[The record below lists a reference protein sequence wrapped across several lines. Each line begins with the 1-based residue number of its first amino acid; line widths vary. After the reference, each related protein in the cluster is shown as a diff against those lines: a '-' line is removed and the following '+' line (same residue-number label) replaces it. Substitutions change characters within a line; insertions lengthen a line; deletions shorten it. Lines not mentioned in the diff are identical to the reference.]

1 MTKNAKKLL
10 EFLRKYIEKNK
21 ISPNYEEM
29 KEHMGLKSKSSI
41 FQYLEYLEELGHIK
55 KDKLKSRSIELNSV
69 IPFYNEISAG
79 KPIDVI
85 NDQIEYIDVN
95 NFIKSDKAN
104 CIACKVHGNSME
116 SYGIFEDDIIIVE
129 RVTNYNSNDIHAVQI
144 DDSEITLKKIKL
156 IKDEIGDIIFVLT
169 CLCNQMEINLEN
181 CIIDSIEKKTKRDSE
196 RHKKNKKLK

>member
-69 IPFYNEISAG
+69 IPFFNEISAG
-79 KPIDVI
+79 KPIDVL

-156 IKDEIGDIIFVLT
+156 IKDEIEIFGDHKNFSSVRFKKDRVKILGKMV
-169 CLCNQMEINLEN
+169 NLVR
-181 CIIDSIEKKTKRDSE
+181 KY
-196 RHKKNKKLK
+196 

>member
-79 KPIDVI
+79 KPIDVLS
-85 NDQIEYIDVN
+85 DQIEYIDVN
-95 NFIKSDKAN
+95 NFIKSDKSN

-116 SYGIFEDDIIIVE
+116 SYGIFEDDIIILEKVS
-129 RVTNYNSNDIHAVQI
+129 NYNSNDIHAVQI

-156 IKDEIGDIIFVLT
+156 IKDEVEIFGDHKNFSSVRYEKDRVKILGKMV
-169 CLCNQMEINLEN
+169 NLVR
-181 CIIDSIEKKTKRDSE
+181 KY
-196 RHKKNKKLK
+196 

>member
-10 EFLRKYIEKNK
+10 EFLRKYIEKNM

-69 IPFYNEISAG
+69 IPFFNEISAG
-79 KPIDVI
+79 KPIDVL

-116 SYGIFEDDIIIVE
+116 SYGIFEDDIIILE

-156 IKDEIGDIIFVLT
+156 IKDEIEIFGDHKNFSSVRYKKDRVKILGKMV
-169 CLCNQMEINLEN
+169 NLVR
-181 CIIDSIEKKTKRDSE
+181 KY
-196 RHKKNKKLK
+196 

>member
-69 IPFYNEISAG
+69 MPFYNEISAG
-79 KPIDVI
+79 KPIDVL

-95 NFIKSDKAN
+95 NFIRSDKAN

-156 IKDEIGDIIFVLT
+156 IKDEIEIFGDHKNFSSVRYKKDRVKILGKMV
-169 CLCNQMEINLEN
+169 NLVR
-181 CIIDSIEKKTKRDSE
+181 KYK
-196 RHKKNKKLK
+196 

>member
-29 KEHMGLKSKSSI
+29 KDHMGLKSKSSI

-79 KPIDVI
+79 KPIDVL

-95 NFIKSDKAN
+95 NFIKSNKAN

-156 IKDEIGDIIFVLT
+156 IKDEIEIFGDHKNFSSVRYKKDRVKILGKMV
-169 CLCNQMEINLEN
+169 NLVR
-181 CIIDSIEKKTKRDSE
+181 KY
-196 RHKKNKKLK
+196 

>member
-69 IPFYNEISAG
+69 IPFFNEISAG
-79 KPIDVI
+79 KPIDVL

-116 SYGIFEDDIIIVE
+116 SYGIFEDDIIILE

-144 DDSEITLKKIKL
+144 DNSEITLKKIKL
-156 IKDEIGDIIFVLT
+156 IKDEVEIFGDHKNFSSVRYDKDRVKILGKMV
-169 CLCNQMEINLEN
+169 NLVR
-181 CIIDSIEKKTKRDSE
+181 KY
-196 RHKKNKKLK
+196 

>member
-10 EFLRKYIEKNK
+10 EFLRKYIEENK

-69 IPFYNEISAG
+69 MPFFNEISAG
-79 KPIDVI
+79 KPIDVL

-156 IKDEIGDIIFVLT
+156 IKDEIEIFGDHKNFSSVRYKKDRVKILGKMV
-169 CLCNQMEINLEN
+169 NLVR
-181 CIIDSIEKKTKRDSE
+181 KY
-196 RHKKNKKLK
+196 

>member
-79 KPIDVI
+79 KPIDVL

-144 DDSEITLKKIKL
+144 DDSEITLKKIKP
-156 IKDEIGDIIFVLT
+156 IKDEIEIFGDHKNFSSVRYKKDRVKILGKMV
-169 CLCNQMEINLEN
+169 NLVR
-181 CIIDSIEKKTKRDSE
+181 KY
-196 RHKKNKKLK
+196 

>member
-29 KEHMGLKSKSSI
+29 KDHMGLKSKSSI

-69 IPFYNEISAG
+69 IPFFNEISAG
-79 KPIDVI
+79 KPIDVL

-116 SYGIFEDDIIIVE
+116 SYGIFEDDIIIIE

-156 IKDEIGDIIFVLT
+156 IKDEVEIFGDHKNFSSVRYKKDRVKILGKMV
-169 CLCNQMEINLEN
+169 NLVR
-181 CIIDSIEKKTKRDSE
+181 KY
-196 RHKKNKKLK
+196 

>member
-69 IPFYNEISAG
+69 ITFYNEISAG
-79 KPIDVI
+79 KPIDVL

-156 IKDEIGDIIFVLT
+156 IKDEIEIFGDHKNFSSVRYKKDRVKILGKMV
-169 CLCNQMEINLEN
+169 NLVR
-181 CIIDSIEKKTKRDSE
+181 KY
-196 RHKKNKKLK
+196 

>member
-29 KEHMGLKSKSSI
+29 KEHMCLKSKSSI
-41 FQYLEYLEELGHIK
+41 FQYLEYLERLGHIK
-55 KDKLKSRSIELNSV
+55 KDKLKSRSVELNSV
-69 IPFYNEISAG
+69 MPFYNEISAG
-79 KPIDVI
+79 KPIDVL

-156 IKDEIGDIIFVLT
+156 IKDEIEIFGDHKNFSSVRYEKDRVKILGKMV
-169 CLCNQMEINLEN
+169 NLVR
-181 CIIDSIEKKTKRDSE
+181 KY
-196 RHKKNKKLK
+196 

>member
-29 KEHMGLKSKSSI
+29 KDHMGLKSKSSI

-79 KPIDVI
+79 KPIDVL

-116 SYGIFEDDIIIVE
+116 SYGIFEDDIIIIE

-156 IKDEIGDIIFVLT
+156 IKDEIEIFGDHKNFSSVRYKKDRVKILGKMV
-169 CLCNQMEINLEN
+169 NLVR
-181 CIIDSIEKKTKRDSE
+181 KY
-196 RHKKNKKLK
+196 

>member
-69 IPFYNEISAG
+69 IPFFNEISAG
-79 KPIDVI
+79 KPIDVL

-156 IKDEIGDIIFVLT
+156 IKDEIEIFGDHKNFSSVRYKKDRVKILGKMV
-169 CLCNQMEINLEN
+169 NLVR
-181 CIIDSIEKKTKRDSE
+181 KF
-196 RHKKNKKLK
+196 

>member
-79 KPIDVI
+79 KPIDVL

-116 SYGIFEDDIIIVE
+116 SYGIFEDDIIILE
-129 RVTNYNSNDIHAVQI
+129 RVINYNSNDIHAVQI

-156 IKDEIGDIIFVLT
+156 IKDEIEIFGDHKNFSSVRYKKDRVKILGKMV
-169 CLCNQMEINLEN
+169 NLVR
-181 CIIDSIEKKTKRDSE
+181 KY
-196 RHKKNKKLK
+196 

>member
-29 KEHMGLKSKSSI
+29 KDHMGLKSKSSI

-69 IPFYNEISAG
+69 IPFFNEISAG
-79 KPIDVI
+79 KPIDVL

-116 SYGIFEDDIIIVE
+116 SYGIFEDDIIILE

-156 IKDEIGDIIFVLT
+156 IKDEIEIFGDHKNFSSVRYKKDRVKILGKMV
-169 CLCNQMEINLEN
+169 NLVR
-181 CIIDSIEKKTKRDSE
+181 KY
-196 RHKKNKKLK
+196 

>member
-69 IPFYNEISAG
+69 IPFFNEISAG
-79 KPIDVI
+79 KPLDVL

-116 SYGIFEDDIIIVE
+116 SYGIFEDDIIILE

-144 DDSEITLKKIKL
+144 DDSEISLKKIKL
-156 IKDEIGDIIFVLT
+156 IKDEIEIFGDHKNFSSVRYKKDRVKILGKMV
-169 CLCNQMEINLEN
+169 NLVR
-181 CIIDSIEKKTKRDSE
+181 KY
-196 RHKKNKKLK
+196 

>member
-69 IPFYNEISAG
+69 MPFYNEISAG
-79 KPIDVI
+79 KPIDVL

-95 NFIKSDKAN
+95 NFIRSDKAN

-156 IKDEIGDIIFVLT
+156 IKDEIEIFGDHKNFSSVRYKKDRVKILGKMV
-169 CLCNQMEINLEN
+169 NLVR
-181 CIIDSIEKKTKRDSE
+181 KY
-196 RHKKNKKLK
+196 

>member
-69 IPFYNEISAG
+69 IPFFNEISAG
-79 KPIDVI
+79 KPIDVL
-85 NDQIEYIDVN
+85 NDQIEYINVN

-156 IKDEIGDIIFVLT
+156 IKDEVEIFGDHKNFSSVRYKKDRVKILGKMV
-169 CLCNQMEINLEN
+169 NLVR
-181 CIIDSIEKKTKRDSE
+181 KY
-196 RHKKNKKLK
+196 

>member
-10 EFLRKYIEKNK
+10 EFLRKYIEENK

-79 KPIDVI
+79 KPTDVL

-156 IKDEIGDIIFVLT
+156 IKDEIEIFGDHKNFSSVRYKKDRVKILGKMV
-169 CLCNQMEINLEN
+169 NLVR
-181 CIIDSIEKKTKRDSE
+181 KY
-196 RHKKNKKLK
+196 

>member
-29 KEHMGLKSKSSI
+29 KDHMGLKSKSSI

-69 IPFYNEISAG
+69 IPFFNEISAG
-79 KPIDVI
+79 KPIDVL

-95 NFIKSDKAN
+95 NFIKSDKAD

-129 RVTNYNSNDIHAVQI
+129 RVSNYNSNDIHAVQI

-156 IKDEIGDIIFVLT
+156 IKDEVEIFGDHKNFSSVRYKKDRVKILGK
-169 CLCNQMEINLEN
+169 MINLVR
-181 CIIDSIEKKTKRDSE
+181 KY
-196 RHKKNKKLK
+196 

>member
-1 MTKNAKKLL
+1 MTKKAKKLL
-10 EFLRKYIEKNK
+10 EFLRKYIKKNK

-79 KPIDVI
+79 KPIDVL

-156 IKDEIGDIIFVLT
+156 IKDEIEIFGDHKNFSSVRYEKDRVKILGK
-169 CLCNQMEINLEN
+169 MINLVR
-181 CIIDSIEKKTKRDSE
+181 KY
-196 RHKKNKKLK
+196 

>member
-29 KEHMGLKSKSSI
+29 KDHMGLKSKSSI

-69 IPFYNEISAG
+69 IPFFNKISAG
-79 KPIDVI
+79 KPIDVL

-156 IKDEIGDIIFVLT
+156 IKDEIEIFGDHKNFSSVRYKKDRVKILGKMV
-169 CLCNQMEINLEN
+169 NL
-181 CIIDSIEKKTKRDSE
+181 DRKY
-196 RHKKNKKLK
+196 

>member
-69 IPFYNEISAG
+69 MPFYNEISAG
-79 KPIDVI
+79 KPIDVL

-95 NFIKSDKAN
+95 NFIRSDKAN
-104 CIACKVHGNSME
+104 CIACKVNGNSME

-156 IKDEIGDIIFVLT
+156 IKNEVEIFGDHKNFSSVRYEKDRVKILGK
-169 CLCNQMEINLEN
+169 MINLVR
-181 CIIDSIEKKTKRDSE
+181 KY
-196 RHKKNKKLK
+196 

>member
-79 KPIDVI
+79 KPIDVL

-95 NFIKSDKAN
+95 NFIKSNKSN

-156 IKDEIGDIIFVLT
+156 IKDEVEIFGDHKNFSSVRYKKDRVKILGKMV
-169 CLCNQMEINLEN
+169 NLVR
-181 CIIDSIEKKTKRDSE
+181 KY
-196 RHKKNKKLK
+196 

>member
-1 MTKNAKKLL
+1 MTKKAKKLL

-29 KEHMGLKSKSSI
+29 KEYMGLKSKSSI

-69 IPFYNEISAG
+69 IPFFNEISAG
-79 KPIDVI
+79 KPIDVL

-95 NFIKSDKAN
+95 NFIKSDNAN

-116 SYGIFEDDIIIVE
+116 SYGIFEDDIIILE

-156 IKDEIGDIIFVLT
+156 IKDEVEIFGDHKNFSSVRYKKDRVKILGKMV
-169 CLCNQMEINLEN
+169 NLVR
-181 CIIDSIEKKTKRDSE
+181 KY
-196 RHKKNKKLK
+196 

>member
-29 KEHMGLKSKSSI
+29 KDHMGLKSKSSI

-79 KPIDVI
+79 KPIDVL

-156 IKDEIGDIIFVLT
+156 IKDEIEIFGDHKNFSSVRYEKDRVKILGKMV
-169 CLCNQMEINLEN
+169 NLVR
-181 CIIDSIEKKTKRDSE
+181 KY
-196 RHKKNKKLK
+196 

>member
-55 KDKLKSRSIELNSV
+55 KDKLKSRSIELNSI

-79 KPIDVI
+79 KPIDVL

-95 NFIKSDKAN
+95 NFIKSNKAN

-156 IKDEIGDIIFVLT
+156 IKDEIEIFGDHKNFSSVRYKKDRVKILGKMV
-169 CLCNQMEINLEN
+169 NLVR
-181 CIIDSIEKKTKRDSE
+181 KY
-196 RHKKNKKLK
+196 

>member
-79 KPIDVI
+79 KPIDVL

-116 SYGIFEDDIIIVE
+116 SYGIFEDDIIILE

-156 IKDEIGDIIFVLT
+156 IKDEVEIFGDHKNFSSVRYEKDRVKILGKMV
-169 CLCNQMEINLEN
+169 NLVR
-181 CIIDSIEKKTKRDSE
+181 KY
-196 RHKKNKKLK
+196 

>member
-29 KEHMGLKSKSSI
+29 KDHMGLKSKSSI

-69 IPFYNEISAG
+69 MPFFNEISAG
-79 KPIDVI
+79 KPIDVL

-156 IKDEIGDIIFVLT
+156 IKDEIEIFGDHKNFSSVRYKKDRVKILGK
-169 CLCNQMEINLEN
+169 MINLVR
-181 CIIDSIEKKTKRDSE
+181 KY
-196 RHKKNKKLK
+196 

>member
-69 IPFYNEISAG
+69 IPFFNEISAG
-79 KPIDVI
+79 KPIDVL
-85 NDQIEYIDVN
+85 NDQIDYIDVN

-104 CIACKVHGNSME
+104 SIACKVHGNSME

-156 IKDEIGDIIFVLT
+156 IKDEVEIFGDHKNFSSVRYKKDRVKILGKMV
-169 CLCNQMEINLEN
+169 NLVR
-181 CIIDSIEKKTKRDSE
+181 KY
-196 RHKKNKKLK
+196 

>member
-79 KPIDVI
+79 KPIDFLS
-85 NDQIEYIDVN
+85 DQIEYIDVN

-156 IKDEIGDIIFVLT
+156 IKDEIEIFGDHKNFSSVRYKKDRVKILGKMV
-169 CLCNQMEINLEN
+169 NLVR
-181 CIIDSIEKKTKRDSE
+181 K
-196 RHKKNKKLK
+196 H

>member
-69 IPFYNEISAG
+69 IPFFNEISAG
-79 KPIDVI
+79 KPIDVL

-116 SYGIFEDDIIIVE
+116 SYGIFEDDIIILE

-144 DDSEITLKKIKL
+144 DDSEISLKKIKL
-156 IKDEIGDIIFVLT
+156 IKDEVEIFGDHKNFSSVRYKKDRVKILGKMV
-169 CLCNQMEINLEN
+169 NLVR
-181 CIIDSIEKKTKRDSE
+181 KY
-196 RHKKNKKLK
+196 

>member
-10 EFLRKYIEKNK
+10 EFLRKYIEKNNM
-21 ISPNYEEM
+21 SPNYEEM

-79 KPIDVI
+79 KPIDVL

-129 RVTNYNSNDIHAVQI
+129 RVTNYNSNDIHVVQI

-156 IKDEIGDIIFVLT
+156 IKDEIEIFGDHKNFSSVRYKKDRVKILGKMV
-169 CLCNQMEINLEN
+169 NLVR
-181 CIIDSIEKKTKRDSE
+181 KY
-196 RHKKNKKLK
+196 

>member
-79 KPIDVI
+79 RPIDVL

-156 IKDEIGDIIFVLT
+156 IKDEIEIFGDHKNFSSVRYKKDRVKILGKMV
-169 CLCNQMEINLEN
+169 NLVR
-181 CIIDSIEKKTKRDSE
+181 KY
-196 RHKKNKKLK
+196 

>member
-79 KPIDVI
+79 KPIDVL

-116 SYGIFEDDIIIVE
+116 SYGIFEDDIIILE

-144 DDSEITLKKIKL
+144 DNSEITLKKIKL
-156 IKDEIGDIIFVLT
+156 IKDEVEIFGDHKNFSSVRYDKDRVKILGKMV
-169 CLCNQMEINLEN
+169 NLVR
-181 CIIDSIEKKTKRDSE
+181 KY
-196 RHKKNKKLK
+196 